1 MIQTNYNPD
10 VLTCLANL
18 SNDEVF
24 TPPTLVNDILDLL
37 PAELWSNP
45 NAKFLDPVSK
55 SGVFLREMAKRLMQ
69 GLETQIPDK
78 QERINHIFSQQLYG
92 IAITDLTALL
102 SRRSVYCS
110 KTANGKYSICDTFDD
125 EQGNIRYQRM
135 KHTWQ
140 NGRCIYCGAR
150 QNVYDR
156 EDALETYAYNFIHT
170 DKPEKIFN
178 MKFDV
183 IVGNPPYQLSDG
195 SGASSDA
202 ALPVYNKFIEQA
214 IKLNPRYLV
223 MITPS
228 KWMVGGR
235 GLQKFREDMM
245 ADKHIKYMFDFENAA
260 DCFPG
265 LHIDGGVNYFLW
277 DKEYQGKTDYTFKS
291 NDGSISNSIKH
302 LKNDYFDYVIRDNR
316 ILSILDKV
324 SKEQKFSSIV
334 SQTKPF
340 GVRKYLF
347 NEPDRYP
354 ESNLQLK
361 PFKDSVKI
369 YGVKGIKG
377 GARRMV
383 GYVTRKTITS
393 NIEAID
399 KYKLFFTTSY
409 STNAIQPPETIIGQ
423 PNEVCTETFLM
434 IGPFRSQQEQEN
446 CLSYIQT
453 DFFKV
458 LLYFGKG
465 TMQVTRS
472 VFGLIPLQDFKESW
486 NDEKLNKKYGL
497 TEDEIAFI
505 SSMISPNKSS
515 QNGENND

>member
-10 VLTCLANL
+10 VLSCLANL

-24 TPPTLVNDILDLL
+24 TPPNLVNDILDLL

-55 SGVFLREMAKRLMQ
+55 SGVFLREMAKRLMH

-110 KTANGKYSICDTFDD
+110 KTANGKYSICETFDD

-140 NGRCIYCGAR
+140 NGKCTYCGAS
-150 QNVYDR
+150 QEVYNR

-170 DKPEKIFN
+170 DNPEKIFN

-183 IVGNPPYQLSDG
+183 IVGNPPYQLADG
-195 SGASSDA
+195 SGGSSDSA
-202 ALPVYNKFIEQA
+202 IPIYNKFIEQA
-214 IKLNPRYLV
+214 IKLNPKYLV

-228 KWMVGGR
+228 KWMFGGR
-235 GLQKFREDMM
+235 GLKKFREKMVEDTR
-245 ADKHIKYMFDFENAA
+245 IKYLYDFEKAS

-265 LHIDGGVNYFLW
+265 VHIDGGVGYFLW
-277 DKEYQGKTDYTFKS
+277 DRDYKGKTEYNFQSNNGNVSKS
-291 NDGSISNSIKH
+291 NRF
-302 LKNDYFDYVIRDNR
+302 LKNDYFDYVIRDNNA
-316 ILSILDKV
+316 LSIISKV
-324 SKEQKFSSIV
+324 SLEKNFTEIV
-334 SQTKPF
+334 SLTRPF
-340 GVRKYLF
+340 GIRNFLF
-347 NEPDRYP
+347 NEPERYP
-354 ESNLQLK
+354 ESNLSFS
-361 PFKDSVKI
+361 PFDNSIKV

-377 GARRMV
+377 GARRVV
-383 GYVTRKTITS
+383 GYVKRETATK
-393 NIEAID
+393 NIETID
-399 KYKLFFTTSY
+399 KHKIFFTTSF
-409 STNAIQPPETIIGQ
+409 STNAINPPESIMGEPGSIS
-423 PNEVCTETFLM
+423 TETFLM
-434 IGPFRSQQEQEN
+434 IGPFESEIEQLN
-446 CLSYIQT
+446 CKSYIET
-453 DFFKV
+453 NFFKV

-465 TMQVTRS
+465 TMHVTQS
-472 VFGLIPLQDFKESW
+472 VFGLIPLQDFTEPW
-486 NDEKLNKKYGL
+486 TDEKLYNKYGL

-505 SSMISPNKSS
+505 ESMIRPMELS
-515 QNGENND
+515 QNVGEDE